1 MHAHFFPVVDPL
13 DDATALAQFIH
24 SLYLCCAAVT
34 DGAVICHSASAKVKQ
49 SPTLWP
55 GLLVCIMETLVPEDA
70 SKTKDEV
77 EGQNDNDEVCLCVC
91 LFVCLHVHG

>member
-1 MHAHFFPVVDPL
+1 M
-13 DDATALAQFIH
+13 
-24 SLYLCCAAVT
+24 
-34 DGAVICHSASAKVKQ
+34 KQ

-77 EGQNDNDEVCLCVC
+77 EGQDDNDEVCVYADGSTKL
-91 LFVCLHVHG
+91 

>member
-1 MHAHFFPVVDPL
+1 M
-13 DDATALAQFIH
+13 
-24 SLYLCCAAVT
+24 
-34 DGAVICHSASAKVKQ
+34 KQ

-77 EGQNDNDEVCLCVC
+77 EGQDNDEVCILLKGYSIAVVVDGPTFVYESASSPPLVFCSSSSQVC
-91 LFVCLHVHG
+91 FWYI